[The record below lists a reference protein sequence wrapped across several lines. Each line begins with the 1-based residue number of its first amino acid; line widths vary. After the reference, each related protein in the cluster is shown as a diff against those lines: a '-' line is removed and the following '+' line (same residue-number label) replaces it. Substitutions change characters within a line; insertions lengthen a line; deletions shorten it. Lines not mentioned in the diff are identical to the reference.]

1 MKNNTEY
8 VLGNEKSLLNKLGS
22 RSLNNE
28 ASALLPFLNDARNIL
43 DAGCGTASITSE
55 VACACPNASVVGID
69 IDEFQVQQVREKYRE
84 IRNLNF
90 FQKDLHALDFDD
102 DTFDLVF
109 SHTVL
114 MHLKDPYKAL
124 NELYRVC
131 KPGGRIVLRE
141 GAGTLEILPGV
152 SVGKRNLSLSEFL
165 KEVLL
170 AAGGTP
176 NIGLKIKKLAS
187 AAGFSSIEYNVDAV
201 SYSTFEELLLLK
213 EWYQDLITGHMG
225 RVALSHH
232 IVSEE
237 ELLNLSQKI
246 DMLPFD
252 NSSISVVVWGEVVGV
267 KE

>member
-1 MKNNTEY
+1 M
-8 VLGNEKSLLNKLGS
+8 LGNERSILNKLGS

-28 ASALLPFLNDARNIL
+28 ASALLPFIDDARSIL

-55 VACACPNASVVGID
+55 VACACPDANVVGVDVDGLQI
-69 IDEFQVQQVREKYRE
+69 QQVREKYRE
-84 IRNLNF
+84 IKNLSF

-102 DTFDLVF
+102 NTFDLVF

-114 MHLKDPYKAL
+114 MHLQDPSKAL

-141 GAGTLEILPGV
+141 GAGALEILPGV
-152 SVGKRNLSLSEFL
+152 NVGKDNLSLSEFL
-165 KEVLL
+165 KEVLS

-176 NIGLKIKKLAS
+176 DIGLKIKKLAS
-187 AAGFSSIEYNVDAV
+187 AAGFSSIKYKVDAV

-213 EWYQDLITGHMG
+213 EWYQDLIMGHMG
-225 RVALSHH
+225 KVALSHH
-232 IVSEE
+232 LISEE
-237 ELLNLSQKI
+237 DLFNLSQKI
-246 DMLPFD
+246 DMFPFD
-252 NSSISVVVWGEVVGV
+252 NSSISVVVWGEVVGI